1 MLLTSPAAS
10 PDTPAMAI
18 SGLCRAPR
26 NHILRELVK
35 EIWVLRSEAGDA
47 AEILPAAPSAE
58 LVFSLGADTVWTREG
73 GARAELCGH
82 FLSGPR
88 TGYRSMRSK
97 GGVHYVAAS
106 LRPGA
111 ALRLFGPDSAGWA
124 DEDLEVGLLPGRL
137 ASELSALAEDLA
149 AVGSPE
155 GGPAEDAA
163 RIDLLEAWLSGRD
176 LHEPSPDDARIA
188 SVLGLVATGRCRLSS
203 AASLAD
209 YLGVGLKRL
218 ERASFRLYGLGPK
231 ALLRLGRFE
240 RAQRASIV
248 GAASS
253 GTSRTAPPEG
263 GDIDWANLALELG
276 FSDQSHLV
284 REFRAFSSLSPE
296 AWRRASA

>member
-1 MLLTSPAAS
+1 
-10 PDTPAMAI
+10 MAI

-26 NHILRELVK
+26 APILRDLVK

-73 GARAELCGH
+73 GAKAELSGH

-106 LRPGA
+106 LKPGA
-111 ALRLFGPDSAGWA
+111 ASRLFGTDATGWSE
-124 DEDLEVGLLPGRL
+124 EDLEVGSLPGPL
-137 ASELSALAEDLA
+137 AVELSALAEALA
-149 AVGSPE
+149 AAGSSG
-155 GGPAEDAA
+155 GGPDEDAA
-163 RIDLLEAWLSGRD
+163 RIDLLEAWLAGRD
-176 LHEPSPDDARIA
+176 LHEPSPEDARIA
-188 SVLGLVATGRCRLSS
+188 SVLGLVASGRCRLSS
-203 AASLAD
+203 VASLAD
-209 YLGVGLKRL
+209 HLGVGFKRL

-240 RAQRASIV
+240 RAQRASVPRPASGEGPCTAAREGV
-248 GAASS
+248 G
-253 GTSRTAPPEG
+253 
-263 GDIDWANLALELG
+263 DVDWARLALELG

>member
-1 MLLTSPAAS
+1 
-10 PDTPAMAI
+10 MAI
-18 SGLCRAPR
+18 SGLCRVPR
-26 NHILRELVK
+26 SPILGELVK

-73 GARAELCGH
+73 GAKAELCGH

-97 GGVHYVAAS
+97 GGVHYIAAS

-111 ALRLFGPDSAGWA
+111 ALKLFGPDSAGWA
-124 DEDLEVGLLPGRL
+124 EEDLEVGSLPGRL
-137 ASELSALAEDLA
+137 AAELSSLAEDLA

-163 RIDLLEAWLSGRD
+163 RIDLLEAWLAGRN

-188 SVLGLVATGRCRLSS
+188 SALGLVVAGRCRLTS

-240 RAQRASIV
+240 RAQRASRSGPAIREAST
-248 GAASS
+248 GAP
-253 GTSRTAPPEG
+253 REG
-263 GDIDWANLALELG
+263 GVDWAALALELG

-296 AWRRASA
+296 ACRRASA